1 MAGKQTALTESE
13 WRVMEVLWR
22 APSTLME
29 LVRALAGSA
38 GWAKST
44 VTTMVR
50 RMEDKGL
57 IGHEEQG
64 RAKVFRP
71 LLGRE
76 DAVMAETESLLHRA
90 YHGSVGLMVS
100 TLVRNSD
107 LTQEELA
114 ELYAILERAEGK
126 EAQQT

>member
-126 EAQQT
+126 EAQQA